1 MSEALFIIIGLA
13 GLWAHWLKRYWRGQT
28 QNTFWCYLFRCEV
41 RATKAASLAFA
52 VSMFGYLA
60 TEPSL
65 TVQSAYAAFG
75 IGYMIDSAV
84 NNG

>member
-1 MSEALFIIIGLA
+1 
-13 GLWAHWLKRYWRGQT
+13 
-28 QNTFWCYLFRCEV
+28 
-41 RATKAASLAFA
+41 
-52 VSMFGYLA
+52 MFGYLA

-65 TVQSAYAAFG
+65 TMQSAYAAFG